1 MELQERI
8 IAILALLKEAT
19 KDMQKPM
26 VTLIAEEYGRDPFL
40 ILISCLLSL
49 RAKDKVTYGISR
61 ELFARARTPAELIKI
76 DTSELEELF
85 YPLGF
90 YRRKARLVK
99 EVARTLID
107 TYRSQVPG
115 TEKELLTIKGVGRK
129 TANLVLGE
137 GFGIPAICVDTHVHR
152 LANRLGWVQTTDP
165 YDTEKELQRLVPQ
178 EFWVSLN
185 HYLVMWGQNI
195 CVPLSPWCSRC
206 VLRPLCPQV
215 GVTRKR

>member
-1 MELQERI
+1 MEMKERI

-49 RAKDKVTYGISR
+49 RAKDKVTYGISK
-61 ELFARARTPAELIKI
+61 ELFSRARTPAELIRI

-85 YPLGF
+85 YTLGF

-107 TYRSQVPG
+107 TFGSKVPG
-115 TEKELLTIKGVGRK
+115 TEEELLTIKGVGRK

-165 YDTEKELQRLVPQ
+165 YDTEKALQRLVPQ
-178 EFWVSLN
+178 EFWISLN